1 MVIKTK
7 VQPYNKIKSYI
18 ALYGLTQKQVADDI
32 GISRSLL
39 NIKINRIEGRD
50 FSTSEAKTL
59 ADYLGIKVDDFFEL
73 KVSKTI
79 TFLKEEAKCKIY
91 KYLKIHNL
99 EI

>member
-18 ALYGLTQKQVADDI
+18 ALYDLTQKQVADDI
-32 GISRSLL
+32 GMSRSLL

-59 ADYLGIKVDDFFEL
+59 ADYLGIKVDDFF
-73 KVSKTI
+73 
-79 TFLKEEAKCKIY
+79 
-91 KYLKIHNL
+91 
-99 EI
+99 

>member
-32 GISRSLL
+32 GMSRSLL

-59 ADYLGIKVDDFFEL
+59 ADYLEIKVDDFFWIKSFENDN
-73 KVSKTI
+73 
-79 TFLKEEAKCKIY
+79 FF
-91 KYLKIHNL
+91 
-99 EI
+99 